1 MHRIFLLYFY
11 HRIWMGLKREG
22 KNITLLNF
30 NEAFDKLK
38 ESITEIFNE
47 RDYEAWV
54 VFESTFR
61 SQY

>member
-1 MHRIFLLYFY
+1 
-11 HRIWMGLKREG
+11 MGLKREG